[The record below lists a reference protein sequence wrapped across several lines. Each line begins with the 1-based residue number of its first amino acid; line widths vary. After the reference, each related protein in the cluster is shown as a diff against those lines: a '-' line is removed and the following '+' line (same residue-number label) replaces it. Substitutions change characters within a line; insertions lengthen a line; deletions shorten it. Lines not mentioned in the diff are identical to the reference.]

1 LWGAHTG
8 LGNGVRRWW
17 LAQST
22 GPVEP
27 HRCIDDWAMAQ
38 FLDPERRDFW
48 AICEDRYGVRS
59 TVLRS
64 QLPVSPWHEQIGDPT
79 LADAFSI
86 AGSQH
91 YRIEMSGGSMRKNR
105 LKPKA
110 QNTGQNAA
118 AGSAL

>member
-1 LWGAHTG
+1 
-8 LGNGVRRWW
+8 
-17 LAQST
+17 
-22 GPVEP
+22 
-27 HRCIDDWAMAQ
+27 MAQ

-86 AGSQH
+86 AGFCALGFRRFLRRNRH
-91 YRIEMSGGSMRKNR
+91 FLDRISDATDSILYWTAISNPMRKS
-105 LKPKA
+105 LKLMC
-110 QNTGQNAA
+110 AA
-118 AGSAL
+118 HR